1 VIKRSI
7 ITVLLFYFWVVAA
20 KPIIIT
26 LDGWSSCGKSTL
38 AKALAKELGYV
49 FVDSGAMYRAVT
61 LYLIRNGIDIANEQQ
76 VLQALSHIELGFV
89 FNPARGASDILL
101 NGENVEPLIREMKVA
116 EQVSKVAALS
126 AVRKFAVQ
134 QQQRLGAAKGI
145 VMDGRDIGTVV
156 FPQAELKIFMT
167 ADQETRVQR
176 RYLELAATD
185 PGISVEAVRENLARR
200 DYMDANREESPLR
213 KAVDAKELDNTNLSP
228 EEQFQI
234 ALKWAREAMG

>member
-1 VIKRSI
+1 V
-7 ITVLLFYFWVVAA
+7 TA

-61 LYLIRNGIDIANEQQ
+61 LYFLRNNINIANEQQ
-76 VLQALSHIELGFV
+76 VQQALAHIELSFV

-101 NGENVEPLIREMKVA
+101 NGENVEPLIREMRVA
-116 EQVSKVAALS
+116 EQVSNVAVLP

-134 QQQRLGAAKGI
+134 QQQRLGASKGI

-167 ADQETRVQR
+167 ADQETRVRR

-185 PGISVEAVRENLARR
+185 TGISVEAVRENLARR
-200 DYMDANREESPLR
+200 DYTDANREESPLR
-213 KAVDAKELDNTNLSP
+213 QAPDAKVLDNTNLTP
-228 EEQFQI
+228 EEQFTI
-234 ALKWAREAMG
+234 ALSWAREAIG